1 MIAIAERDGM
11 IRHRLGISVLA
22 LLALVSLACHRDMEM
37 PESVGEPTD
46 SGRLEAVRNRGKLIC
61 GSRTDVPG
69 YGYLDESGNNEG
81 FDVDLCRAVAAAVL
95 GDASAIE
102 IRIFTAAERGPVLQS
117 GEIDLL
123 VRTVTWTTA
132 RDAQWGNFA
141 QTMFYDG

>member
-1 MIAIAERDGM
+1 M
-11 IRHRLGISVLA
+11 A
-22 LLALVSLACHRDMEM
+22 LLAAALVSLASLACHRDMEM
-37 PESVGEPTD
+37 PETDGEPTD
-46 SGRLEAVRNRGKLIC
+46 AGRLEAVRDRGKLIC

-69 YGYLDESGNNEG
+69 YGYLDESGNNAG

-95 GDASAIE
+95 GDPNAIE
-102 IRIFTAAERGPVLQS
+102 IRLVTAAERGPVLQS

-141 QTMFYDG
+141 QTMF